1 MSTSEPEF
9 PKVLGANLSAER
21 LLSTP
26 IGAASPL
33 WYAFAGAAALGVSYW
48 WMTRWMRPT
57 NLEAVFA
64 APVAEGEAAVVEAAE
79 VAAPIVV
86 APEPLESEPIVAEAA
101 SAEPDEALTDAT
113 FAASE
118 ALMEVPAALED
129 APEASPKPKAV
140 RAAPRKVSPETVAP
154 AKTLAPRPGR
164 KPRKPA

>member
-1 MSTSEPEF
+1 
-9 PKVLGANLSAER
+9 
-21 LLSTP
+21 LSTP

-79 VAAPIVV
+79 VAAPIVAKGV
-86 APEPLESEPIVAEAA
+86 APEPLEPEPIVAEAA

-129 APEASPKPKAV
+129 APEASVEASPKPKSV
-140 RAAPRKVSPETVAP
+140 RAAPRKASPETVAP